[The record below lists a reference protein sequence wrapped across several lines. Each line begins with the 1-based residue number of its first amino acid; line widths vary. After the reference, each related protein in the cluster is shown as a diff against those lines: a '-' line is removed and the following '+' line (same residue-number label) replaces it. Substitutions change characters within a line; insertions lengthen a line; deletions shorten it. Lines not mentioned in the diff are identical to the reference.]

1 MGPRHRSTSSS
12 SPIPST
18 SSSSA
23 PFSRY
28 AVLPEYSS
36 YHAELANHLLRGY
49 TEALFADFTLH
60 TSYADHTQ
68 GSFSLHA
75 VVVSRSPVLRALLQP
90 AFAASPRPSLL
101 LPFADPSITPQALGL
116 VLASLYNPSVLS
128 LLTPENAP
136 EVLATA
142 AFLGLDYLAALAY
155 ESCESSLRK
164 ATDPEEI
171 DAWVRFIEREK
182 GPAGAYPAGSSG
194 SNSPLVLPGSPA
206 LSSDFPPSANGKTDS
221 ASTPY
226 EAKLRIGLLDRIVRL
241 PAEMG
246 AFVPATAA
254 QNQPRLVDVLK
265 RLPFELFKAAVEDS
279 RFSVPSDMDRCRSRL
294 PSYFS
299 FLPPRFLL
307 ASTDAPLP
315 LAHRIVNF
323 AKRVVAAR
331 KQLALS
337 TASLASTQ
345 PGLPAVP
352 EPDFSEVVVLGF
364 GSGAG
369 GPGASAVNVL
379 RKARKPA
386 LWKIGGSTY

>member
-1 MGPRHRSTSSS
+1 MASRASPSASNGSLVHPNGHRSMSS

-18 SSSSA
+18 SSSA
-23 PFSRY
+23 PFSQY
-28 AVLPEYSS
+28 AVAPEYSS
-36 YHAELANHLLRGY
+36 YHAELANHLLQGY

-75 VVVSRSPVLRALLQP
+75 VVVSRSPVLKALLQP

-101 LPFADPSITPQALGL
+101 LPFADPSITPQSLGL

-128 LLTPENAP
+128 LLSPENAP
-136 EVLATA
+136 AVLATA
-142 AFLGLDYLAALAY
+142 TFLGLDYLAALAY
-155 ESCESSLRK
+155 ESCEASLRK

-182 GPAGAYPAGSSG
+182 GPAGVYPPPGSSG
-194 SNSPLVLPGSPA
+194 SNSPHVVPGSPA
-206 LSSDFPPSANGKTDS
+206 LSSDFPPSANGKANGTL
-221 ASTPY
+221 ASY
-226 EAKLRIGLLDRIVRL
+226 EAKLRTCLLDRIVRL

-279 RFSVPSDMDRCRSRL
+279 RFAVPSEMDR
-294 PSYFS
+294 F
-299 FLPPRFLL
+299 
-307 ASTDAPLP
+307 
-315 LAHRIVNF
+315 NF

-345 PGLPAVP
+345 PGLPAAP
-352 EPDFSEVVVLGF
+352 ELDFSEVVVLGF

-386 LWKIGGSTY
+386 LWKIGGSTYA

>member
-1 MGPRHRSTSSS
+1 MASRASPPATNGSSVRPNSHRSTSSS

-279 RFSVPSDMDRCRSRL
+279 RFSVPSDMDR
-294 PSYFS
+294 F
-299 FLPPRFLL
+299 
-307 ASTDAPLP
+307 
-315 LAHRIVNF
+315 NF

>member
-1 MGPRHRSTSSS
+1 MASRASPPATNGSSVRPNGHRSTSSP

-23 PFSRY
+23 PFSQY
-28 AVLPEYSS
+28 AVVPEYSS

-101 LPFADPSITPQALGL
+101 LPFADPFITPQALGL

-142 AFLGLDYLAALAY
+142 AFLGLDHLAALAY

-194 SNSPLVLPGSPA
+194 GNSPLVVPGSPA
-206 LSSDFPPSANGKTDS
+206 LSSDFPPSANGKMNS

-226 EAKLRIGLLDRIVRL
+226 EAKLRVGLLDRIVRL

-279 RFSVPSDMDRCRSRL
+279 RFSVPSDMDR
-294 PSYFS
+294 F
-299 FLPPRFLL
+299 
-307 ASTDAPLP
+307 
-315 LAHRIVNF
+315 NF